1 MSDPVKILVFSGSI
15 RKQSHNQKLAKFAAE
30 TINQK
35 DAEAT
40 LISLA
45 DFDMPLYN
53 GDDEAEHGIP
63 EAAHRLEKLMQEHDG
78 VFIAS
83 PEYNSSVT
91 PLLKNTL
98 DWLSRIKHDDGP
110 PGAVFKVKAFG
121 LGTTSPSPRGGI
133 RGVMDL
139 RKILALG
146 LQATVVPDQIVV
158 PLAMKSF
165 DENGQITDE
174 ELLKFFHLA
183 MDKLIFIAGRLR

>member
-1 MSDPVKILVFSGSI
+1 M
-15 RKQSHNQKLAKFAAE
+15 
-30 TINQK
+30 
-35 DAEAT
+35 
-40 LISLA
+40 
-45 DFDMPLYN
+45 
-53 GDDEAEHGIP
+53 
-63 EAAHRLEKLMQEHDG
+63 
-78 VFIAS
+78 
-83 PEYNSSVT
+83 
-91 PLLKNTL
+91 
-98 DWLSRIKHDDGP
+98 
-110 PGAVFKVKAFG
+110 FKVKAFG